1 MEDYA
6 TILVDQFFFL
16 SCVANKLS
24 VDNAN
29 MIRGE
34 LSEVLRH
41 YKVEPAGENM
51 VPYKGYLPECYEAF
65 FFVCKKKKLKALVI
79 KR

>member
-6 TILVDQFFFL
+6 TILVDQFL

-34 LSEVLRH
+34 LSSEINQVFYGRT
-41 YKVEPAGENM
+41 
-51 VPYKGYLPECYEAF
+51 
-65 FFVCKKKKLKALVI
+65 
-79 KR
+79 

>member
-6 TILVDQFFFL
+6 TILVDQFL
-16 SCVANKLS
+16 SCVASKLS
-24 VDNAN
+24 IDNAN

-51 VPYKGYLPECYEAF
+51 VLYKGYLPECYEAF
-65 FFVCKKKKLKALVI
+65 SYARKLKVLAI